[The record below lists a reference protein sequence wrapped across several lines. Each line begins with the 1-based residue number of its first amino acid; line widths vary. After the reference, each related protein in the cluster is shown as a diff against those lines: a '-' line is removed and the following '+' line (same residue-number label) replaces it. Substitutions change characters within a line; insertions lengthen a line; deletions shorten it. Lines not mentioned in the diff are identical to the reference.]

1 MVTYM
6 DEGIGEIVDLVQQL
20 GQDENTLYL
29 FTSDNGPT
37 YNRLG
42 GSDSDYFE
50 SSGDLSGRKGQMDE
64 GGIRVPLV
72 VRWTGKVPADTTS
85 DQIGAWWCLLPTIC
99 EAAGAETPK
108 DIDGISLLPTMLGK
122 PEQQREIPFLYW
134 ESAGYGGQQA
144 VRMGKW
150 KGIRKGLSRRR
161 TLKNAPSPL
170 SISLFDLE
178 KDVAESNNLAD
189 KHPQVVKQVE
199 QIMQREHA
207 PSDLYPIFAL
217 DAEK

>member
-1 MVTYM
+1 
-6 DEGIGEIVDLVQQL
+6 
-20 GQDENTLYL
+20 
-29 FTSDNGPT
+29 
-37 YNRLG
+37 
-42 GSDSDYFE
+42 
-50 SSGDLSGRKGQMDE
+50 
-64 GGIRVPLV
+64 
-72 VRWTGKVPADTTS
+72 
-85 DQIGAWWCLLPTIC
+85 
-99 EAAGAETPK
+99 
-108 DIDGISLLPTMLGK
+108 
-122 PEQQREIPFLYW
+122 
-134 ESAGYGGQQA
+134 QQA